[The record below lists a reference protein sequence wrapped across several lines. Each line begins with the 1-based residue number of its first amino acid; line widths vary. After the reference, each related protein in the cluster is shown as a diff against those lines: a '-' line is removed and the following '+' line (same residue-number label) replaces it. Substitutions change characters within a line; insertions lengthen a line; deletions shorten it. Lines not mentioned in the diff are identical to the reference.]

1 MHPKSS
7 LRSKNQ
13 PTLPSGRHA
22 AWFSLA
28 RNLALTGALA
38 LSLTAH
44 SSRAAVIFDNLT
56 APLPNGYLGVS
67 NTSYVAQAFT
77 TTATDFVLTAVHVKL
92 FNQNGTTGGYEL
104 QLWNNGGT
112 SGAPGLQLAGPAL
125 YTGQAQNLGSYGTLL
140 SVTGLNRTLAANTT
154 YYLVA
159 AGISLTGIIPS
170 DPNDPIDPGSLGW
183 NMTDTPSPGLYAY
196 SRSNSGTTWNG
207 PYPYRGYMKIEAGP
221 AGASVPD
228 APGSPATLGLILA
241 GLAGLRRRLRP

>member
-44 SSRAAVIFDNLT
+44 SSRAAVIFDNLS
-56 APLPNGYLGVS
+56 APDPNGYIGVS
-67 NTSYVAQAFT
+67 NTQYVAQAFT
-77 TTATDFVLTAVHVKL
+77 TTATDFVLTAVYVQL
-92 FNQNGTTGGYEL
+92 FNQNSTTGDYEL
-104 QLWNNGGT
+104 QLWNSGGT
-112 SGAPGLQLAGPAL
+112 SGAPGAQLAGPAL

-159 AGISLTGIIPS
+159 AGISLTDIIPS
-170 DPNDPIDPGSLGW
+170 DPNDPIYPGSLGW
-183 NMTDTPSPGLYAY
+183 NMTDTVSTGAYDSGDSGANWTSPFTY
-196 SRSNSGTTWNG
+196 S
-207 PYPYRGYMKIEAGP
+207 GYMKIEAGP
-221 AGASVPD
+221 GGASVPD
-228 APGSPATLGLILA
+228 AASSPATLGLILA

>member
-13 PTLPSGRHA
+13 PSLPSGRHA

-38 LSLTAH
+38 LGLTAH
-44 SSRAAVIFDNLT
+44 PSRAAVIFDNLS
-56 APLPNGYLGVS
+56 APLPNGDIRVS
-67 NTSYVAQAFT
+67 NTQYVAQAFT
-77 TTATDFVLTAVHVKL
+77 TTATEFVLTAVELQL
-92 FNQNGTTGGYEL
+92 FNNNGTTGGYEL
-104 QLWNNGGT
+104 QLWNSGGT
-112 SGAPGLQLAGPAL
+112 SGAPGAQLAGPAL
-125 YTGQAQNLGSYGTLL
+125 YTGQAQNLGSNGTLL

-159 AGISLTGIIPS
+159 AGISLTG
-170 DPNDPIDPGSLGW
+170 GSLGW

-196 SRSNSGTTWNG
+196 DSGDSGTTWTG
-207 PYPYRGYMKIEAGP
+207 PFTYHGYMKIEAGP

-228 APGSPATLGLILA
+228 AAGSPATLGLILA